1 MKTNQFTFT
10 AGEVDPEAHGN
21 IGLDS
26 YRAGLAECTNFTL
39 LAHGPAARRPGS
51 YFEAIRKDSTAAGRL
66 IPFVGTSGG
75 SAGSATTYD
84 NSVLIELG
92 NLYAR
97 FLVNGDLVLDDVALT
112 TATSITVA
120 TDTINGTIPAGWADG
135 DIVRLSG
142 TAQAGLTK
150 FLDQYYELDN
160 VVTGIG
166 GSFTLRH
173 MAVNLPVDLAGAPAS
188 PTLLQIGR
196 VYQIVSP
203 FAAADLAN
211 LRWTQAPDFVRF
223 HHGLY
228 ATRELYRTGLKTWAF
243 RSVSHVPTTTA
254 PGAPTVTPTP
264 GGPPSGS
271 IPHRYVV
278 TAIGADGV
286 DESYASGSTAAS
298 NNITVAG
305 NYNTIS
311 WSAVGGATRYNV
323 YKLSAGV
330 WAFLGSTTGTSIV
343 DSGQLLDTAVTPRAA
358 LTALNNAAG
367 NYPQAGCFFEGRSVF
382 AGTVGEPDKVWA
394 SRSGT
399 EANLTQS
406 TPLRSDD
413 AIVFRIRSQQRN
425 TIQHLVP
432 LNDILALTRG
442 GFFRLFARGGEAL
455 AWDTVTTKPQGNAGA
470 NDVQPVV
477 TDSSVLYVEAQASRT
492 REVRYQP
499 EGTGS
504 YKSDDI
510 MVLAGH
516 LVRDA
521 SITRLAYTVSPET
534 VLWAVRSDGVLLSMT
549 HVPDSK
555 IYAWAKHTTDG
566 TVTDIAV
573 LPEGGRDVL
582 YMLVTRTTG
591 GAGGKDISCIER
603 LTPRVWSSPLTLSN
617 AFFVDSGITY
627 SGASTTTIDRLWHLE
642 GREVQVLAN
651 GSVVLDLMVTDG
663 SITLPAAATLAH
675 VGLGYSSKLQT
686 LPWFNSN
693 TEAGGVG
700 TVKTVSEVGV
710 LVKDTSLCELGQ
722 TFDDMFTAADR
733 DTDLTYDTPP
743 PLFTGLIQI
752 PVGLGWNDGGQV
764 CVRQEL
770 PLPCTVLSVVPDTT
784 LGG

>member
-1 MKTNQFTFT
+1 
-10 AGEVDPEAHGN
+10 
-21 IGLDS
+21 
-26 YRAGLAECTNFTL
+26 
-39 LAHGPAARRPGS
+39 
-51 YFEAIRKDSTAAGRL
+51 
-66 IPFVGTSGG
+66 
-75 SAGSATTYD
+75 
-84 NSVLIELG
+84 
-92 NLYAR
+92 
-97 FLVNGDLVLDDVALT
+97 
-112 TATSITVA
+112 
-120 TDTINGTIPAGWADG
+120 
-135 DIVRLSG
+135 
-142 TAQAGLTK
+142 
-150 FLDQYYELDN
+150 
-160 VVTGIG
+160 
-166 GSFTLRH
+166 
-173 MAVNLPVDLAGAPAS
+173 VNLPVDLAGAPAS

-211 LRWTQAPDFVRF
+211 LRWTQSPDFITF
-223 HHGLY
+223 YSGLY
-228 ATRELYRTGLKTWAF
+228 ATRELYRTGLRTWAF
-243 RSVSHVPTTTA
+243 RTVTHVPTTTA
-254 PGAPTVTPTP
+254 PGAPGVAATP
-264 GGPPSGS
+264 GTPPTGS
-271 IPHRYVV
+271 ISHSYVV

-286 DESYASGSTAAS
+286 DESYASPASTAS
-298 NNITVAG
+298 NNLTTAG

-311 WSAVGGATRYNV
+311 WLTVSGATRYNV

-330 WAFLGSTTGTSIV
+330 YGFLGSSTGLSLV
-343 DSGQLLDTAVTPRAA
+343 DSGQLVDTAVTPPGI
-358 LTALNNAAG
+358 LTTLNSAAG
-367 NYPQAGCFFEGRSVF
+367 NYPQAGAYFEGRRVF
-382 AGTVGEPDKVWA
+382 AATIGEPDKVWA
-394 SRSGT
+394 SKSGT
-399 EANLTQS
+399 ESNLTQG

-413 AIVFRIRSQQRN
+413 AIVFRIRGQQRN

-432 LNDILALTRG
+432 LNDIIALTRG
-442 GFFRLFARGGEAL
+442 GFYRVFARGGEAL
-455 AWDTVTTKPQGNAGA
+455 AWDTVTAKPQGNAGA

-566 TVTDIAV
+566 LVTDIVA

-591 GAGGKDISCIER
+591 GAGGKTISCIER
-603 LTPRVWSSPLTLSN
+603 VTPRIWSSPLTLSN

-627 SGASTTTIDRLWHLE
+627 SGASTTTIDGLWHLE
-642 GREVQVLAN
+642 GEEVQVLAN
-651 GSVVLDLMVTDG
+651 GSVVLGLTVTDG

-675 VGLGYSSKLQT
+675 VGRGYSSRLQT
-686 LPWFNSN
+686 LPWFNGRV
-693 TEAGGVG
+693 EAGGVG
-700 TVKTVSEVGV
+700 TAKTVGEVGV

-722 TFDDMFTAADR
+722 TFTDMFTAADR